1 MDKAKNQTL
10 YTIGEEIANAVT
22 HGLGAGLSIAGLVIL
37 VVFSAILGDPWRV
50 VSFAIYGGTLITLYL
65 ASTLYHGIQHPGAK
79 RILQTI
85 DHASIYL
92 LIAGTYTPILLISL
106 RGAWGWTLLIL
117 VWGLAAIGILYQVL
131 SSNSKGKFG
140 LITYLLMGWLAL
152 VAMRELII
160 NVPPVGLGL
169 LVAGGLFYTVGTLF
183 YVWHKLPYNHAI
195 WHLFVLAGSTSHFFA
210 MLFHILPDRQI

>member
-1 MDKAKNQTL
+1 MENKKDQIL

-37 VVFSAILGDPWRV
+37 VIFSVILGDPWRV
-50 VSFAIYGGTLITLYL
+50 TSFAIYGGTMIALYL

-106 RGAWGWTLLIL
+106 RGAWGWTLLGLI
-117 VWGLAAIGILYQVL
+117 WGLALIGILFQVM
-131 SSNSKGKFG
+131 SSNSKGKLG
-140 LITYLLMGWLAL
+140 LITYLAMGWLSL

-160 NVPPVGLGL
+160 HVPPGGLGL
-169 LVAGGLFYTVGTLF
+169 LVVGGLFYTVGTLF

-210 MLFHILPDRQI
+210 MLFHILPEQQI

>member
-1 MDKAKNQTL
+1 MDKKNQIL

-50 VSFAIYGGTLITLYL
+50 VSFAIYGGTMIALYL

-106 RGAWGWTLLIL
+106 RGAWGWTLLGL
-117 VWGLAAIGILYQVL
+117 VWGLALFGILFQVM
-131 SSNSKGKFG
+131 SSNSKGKLG
-140 LITYLLMGWLAL
+140 LITYLLMGWLCL

-160 NVPPVGLGL
+160 NVPPGGLGL

-195 WHLFVLAGSTSHFFA
+195 WHLFVLAGSASHFFA
-210 MLFHILPDRQI
+210 MLFHILPEQQI

>member
-1 MDKAKNQTL
+1 MDNKKNKIP

-22 HGLGAGLSIAGLVIL
+22 HGVGAGLSIAGLVIL
-37 VVFSAILGDPWRV
+37 VIFSAILGDPWRV
-50 VSFAIYGGTLITLYL
+50 TSFAIYGSTMIALYL

-79 RILQTI
+79 RILQTV

-106 RGAWGWTLLIL
+106 RGAWGWTLLGL
-117 VWGLAAIGILYQVL
+117 VWGLAAIGIIFQVT
-131 SSNSKGKFG
+131 SSKSKGKLG
-140 LITYLLMGWLAL
+140 LLTYLAMGWLCL

-160 NVPPVGLGL
+160 NVPPGGLGW

-183 YVWHKLPYNHAI
+183 YVWRKLPYNHAI

-210 MLFHILPDRQI
+210 MLFHILPEQQI